1 VKISKLTNGLLVS
14 LLLTA
19 SVAGADSKY
28 PATDFQPKV
37 VYQDS
42 DYKHSGSASSS
53 KATSGAKVSVAD
65 PDYPAAN
72 FKPEVLFKDDSY
84 KHSKGNEG
92 KTITTEFVKQ
102 AIVEKTE
109 AIEESTSSDDSSL
122 SLVLGLGILAVAG
135 FVFYQK
141 NNSKKTGTKNAGKTV
156 RRKKAS
162 ASTSSSVSSV
172 SENSGASGVS
182 KYLESK
188 VEAKPSRVEQYLEEK
203 NTSTSSVSKYVAKK
217 KISARVASVTG
228 VEKYLKDKG

>member
-1 VKISKLTNGLLVS
+1 MKISKLTNGLLVS

-37 VYQDS
+37 VYQDT
-42 DYKHSGSASSS
+42 DYKHSESASSS
-53 KATSGAKVSVAD
+53 KAKSGAEVSVAD

-72 FKPEVLFKDDSY
+72 FKPEVLFKDDGY
-84 KHSKGNEG
+84 KHSTGHEG
-92 KTITTEFVKQ
+92 KTITAEFVKQ
-102 AIVEKTE
+102 TIVEQAEEVE
-109 AIEESTSSDDSSL
+109 ATTGGDDDSSL

-141 NNSKKTGTKNAGKTV
+141 NNSKKTEKKTV
-156 RRKKAS
+156 RRKAS
-162 ASTSSSVSSV
+162 VSTKTSVSSV
-172 SENSGASGVS
+172 SENSGVSGVS

-203 NTSTSSVSKYVAKK
+203 NTSVSSVSKYVAKQ

>member
-1 VKISKLTNGLLVS
+1 MKISKLTNGLLVS

-42 DYKHSGSASSS
+42 DYKHSESTSSS
-53 KATSGAKVSVAD
+53 KTDSGAEVSVAD

-92 KTITTEFVKQ
+92 KTSTTKSVKK
-102 AIVEKTE
+102 AIVEEVVTS
-109 AIEESTSSDDSSL
+109 AESVESDDSSL

-141 NNSKKTGTKNAGKTV
+141 NNSNKTVKKTVK
-156 RRKKAS
+156 RKA
-162 ASTSSSVSSV
+162 ASTTTASSGSD
-172 SENSGASGVS
+172 NSGASGVA

-188 VEAKPSRVEQYLEEK
+188 VEPKPSRVEQYLEEK
-203 NTSTSSVSKYVAKK
+203 NTSISSVSKYVLKQ

>member
-37 VYQDS
+37 LYQDS
-42 DYKHSGSASSS
+42 DYKHNESAESTSSS
-53 KATSGAKVSVAD
+53 KAGSGAEVSVAD

-92 KTITTEFVKQ
+92 KSITTEFVKQ
-102 AIVEKTE
+102 TIVEQR
-109 AIEESTSSDDSSL
+109 EEVEENTDSDDSSL

-141 NNSKKTGTKNAGKTV
+141 NNSKKTEKKSV
-156 RRKKAS
+156 RRKSS
-162 ASTSSSVSSV
+162 APTKSSVSSV

-203 NTSTSSVSKYVAKK
+203 NTSVSSVSKYVAKQ